1 MTKPATKPATLIGQH
16 PAMES
21 LRTLI
26 ARVAPSDAPVL
37 VLGESGTGKEL
48 VARSLH
54 AQSNRASAPF
64 VAVNCGAI
72 PADLLESELFGHER
86 GAFTGA
92 TSARAG
98 LFQAARGGTLFLDE
112 IGELSPALQ
121 VKLLRVLQD
130 GEVRPVGSDRTIR
143 VDVRIIAATNRD
155 LQGETTAGRF
165 REDLFYRLNVIP
177 VLVSPLRERRSDI
190 AFLVAHILE
199 KRQERSSTGP
209 FAITERTMA
218 CLTEYTWPGN
228 VRELENVIERVV
240 VLADG
245 PTIDIDQLPSCMHN
259 PLATSRIPWKT
270 LPEEGI
276 DLTKAVDEFEM
287 HLIGEAMRR
296 SGGRKGAA
304 ARILGMK
311 RTTLVDKLARW
322 ALPDTQ
328 FAEPAAAAA

>member
-1 MTKPATKPATLIGQH
+1 MTKPAILVGQH
-16 PAMES
+16 RSMES
-21 LRTLI
+21 LRDLI

-48 VARSLH
+48 VARSIH
-54 AQSNRASAPF
+54 AQSTRAAQPF
-64 VAVNCGAI
+64 VAINCGAI

-92 TSARAG
+92 TGARAG
-98 LFQAARGGTLFLDE
+98 LFQAAKGGTLFLDE

-130 GEVRPVGSDRTIR
+130 GEVRPVGADRTVRI
-143 VDVRIIAATNRD
+143 DVRIIAATHRQ
-155 LQGETTAGRF
+155 LETEIAAGRF

-177 VLVSPLRERRSDI
+177 MLVPTLRERRSDI
-190 AFLVAHILE
+190 PFLLAHMFE
-199 KRQERSSTGP
+199 KREARSPFGP
-209 FAITERTMA
+209 FVITSKAMA
-218 CLTEYTWPGN
+218 CLTEYDWPGN
-228 VRELENVIERVV
+228 VRELENVVERLI

-245 PTIDIDQLPSCMHN
+245 PTIDLDQLPSPMHD
-259 PLATSRIPWKT
+259 PLAATRIPWKT

-276 DLTKAVDEFEM
+276 DLTRAVDEFEM
-287 HLIGEAMRR
+287 HLIGEAMLR

-322 ALPDTQ
+322 AGMDIP
-328 FAEPAAAAA
+328 FVEAAAAAA